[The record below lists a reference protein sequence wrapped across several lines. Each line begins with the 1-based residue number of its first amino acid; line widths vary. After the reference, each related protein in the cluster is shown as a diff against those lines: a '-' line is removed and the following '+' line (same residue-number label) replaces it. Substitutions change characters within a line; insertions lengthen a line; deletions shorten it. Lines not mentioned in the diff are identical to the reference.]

1 MLPLERLDPE
11 RARRLDALVFDLD
24 DTLLEEG
31 VLGER
36 VYASLFRLREAGMRL
51 YACTGRPSGWA
62 ELIARQWPID
72 AAIAE
77 NGAVAWARRGGRV
90 AVIDA
95 LSDERRGAE
104 REEVL
109 AVGQAIVQALPAL
122 ALADDNRARRCDVT
136 IDVGEHR
143 RVPREIVEEARRI
156 ARRAGLRTVVS
167 SVHLHLAR
175 DGADKASGYA
185 ALARSEGREPVRA
198 LARAAFVGDSG
209 NDASAFAAFG
219 TTFGVANVRAHLA
232 SLTVPPRYVT
242 RGRAA
247 AGFVELAARLVALR
261 GAEPAR

>member
-1 MLPLERLDPE
+1 MLPIERLEPE

-36 VYASLFRLREAGMRL
+36 AYASLFRLRDAGLRL

-62 ELIARQWPID
+62 ELLARQWPID

-77 NGAVAWARRGGRV
+77 NGAVAWARRDGRV
-90 AVIDA
+90 AAIDA
-95 LSDERRGAE
+95 LSDAQRDVERA
-104 REEVL
+104 EVL
-109 AVGQAIVQALPAL
+109 AIGRAIVAALPEL

-143 RVPREIVEEARRI
+143 RAPREVVEEARRI

-185 ALARSEGREPVRA
+185 ALAQAEGREPVRA

-209 NDASAFAAFG
+209 NDAAAFAAFG

-247 AGFVELAARLVALR
+247 DGFVELAECLVALR
-261 GAEPAR
+261 EAERAR